1 MKSMRQLSSTVPS
14 SFYKWIFTFENT
26 SRAIQLNENMFRTA
40 TIVGELILYKKKKKK
55 SVSNFAAFIYD
66 SHNSYR
72 TNFVSTLDCFSL
84 NFTPKLHGNT
94 NTLDKWRYLPAIP
107 DVPVLPKTPI
117 VIGLIRTK
125 NGQP

>member
-1 MKSMRQLSSTVPS
+1 
-14 SFYKWIFTFENT
+14 
-26 SRAIQLNENMFRTA
+26 MFRTA
-40 TIVGELILYKKKKKK
+40 TIVGEFILYKKINLKTRKVFRTFPH
-55 SVSNFAAFIYD
+55 SYH

-72 TNFVSTLDCFSL
+72 ANFVSTLDCFSL

-94 NTLDKWRYLPAIP
+94 NTLDKWRYLLAIP
-107 DVPVLPKTPI
+107 DVRVLPKTPI